1 MLDKVEKQQKQQ
13 EWQNK
18 TVIQVGSKT
27 EEKNGERVGERKG
40 GGRVK
45 GGKFLEKNN
54 FAYLSE

>member
-27 EEKNGERVGERKG
+27 EEKNGERVGGRKG
-40 GGRVK
+40 GGRMK
-45 GGKFLEKNN
+45 GGKFLEKK
-54 FAYLSE
+54 